1 MTHYSYLKEPVVESS
16 GYTLGYKL
24 GSFSYLEN
32 GTIDFSDDITYYDG
46 QYDGDHSEVDSDRN
60 RTVENHQR
68 LYFDGT
74 KGISEIYAKGFYPS
88 NRALSAWKKVRY
100 DDMRYNFTRGS
111 TEERER
117 IVYLGR
123 ISKDH
128 RIEPSRSVEYVN
140 GSYNLYRDGRSYL
153 SNKIAVK
160 ADVTMGPAPN
170 AKGEYN
176 FDYVANVTNGVVEIK
191 DATGWTNETPSKR
204 IDWERDALMTG
215 NVNVTNKLEARGLLF
230 PAAPPC
236 NDWLP
241 CCFSGTNPPI
251 ENIGPDCGECG
262 ELVSC
267 GLGNSSGS
275 CNNCIWPTECIT
287 ETVLSPEKKLL
298 PDTNCSGNL
307 STCHSKCQELYKSD
321 SLKRGYCMEDCN
333 KTCGNFT
340 CTDGVD
346 CPGFECFYTY
356 CPGEGTWTDG
366 EWTPEAGPGG
376 KRIVQEYR
384 VTIEKYIDSLNGQKF
399 ESMRYGS
406 AVRAK
411 NNISNGDTITYEI
424 RVNYG
429 DTKSTLRNVTITDTL
444 PEGLIFVPGSATY
457 KLSQGNADAESITLD
472 NSVKS
477 IIVWNVPTIGPGQVL
492 HIEYDTHVVNATA
505 TRCLIFNNKAE
516 VQAFVETDTQ
526 WVERKAKIE
535 GASAVASGQTLNC
548 DSV

>member
-1 MTHYSYLKEPVVESS
+1 MTHYSYLKEPGVEKS

-32 GTIDFSDDITYYDG
+32 GTIAFSDDITYYDG
-46 QYDGDHSEVDSDRN
+46 QYDGDHSEVDSNRN

-100 DDMRYNFTRGS
+100 DDISYNFTKRLK
-111 TEERER
+111 EERER
-117 IVYLGR
+117 IVYLGS

-128 RIEPSRSVEYVN
+128 RVEPSRSVEYVN

-153 SNKIAVK
+153 SNKINVE
-160 ADVTMGPAPN
+160 ADVTMGPAPG
-170 AKGEYN
+170 AEGEYY
-176 FDYVANVTNGVVEIK
+176 FDYKADVTNGVVEIK

-215 NVNVTNKLEARGLLF
+215 NVTVTNKLEARGLLF
-230 PAAPPC
+230 PAAPGC

-251 ENIGPDCGECG
+251 ENIGPDCGKCG
-262 ELVSC
+262 ELVGC
-267 GLGNSSGS
+267 GIGNSSGT

-287 ETVLSPEKKLL
+287 EGVLSPEKKLL

-307 STCHSKCQELYKSD
+307 STCHSKCQKLYKSD

-366 EWTPEAGPGG
+366 EWTPKVGPGG
-376 KRIVQEYR
+376 KPIVQEYR
-384 VTIEKYIDSLNGQKF
+384 VTIGKTIKSINGIEPYDVAEAIDLRDHVGDGQI
-399 ESMRYGS
+399 
-406 AVRAK
+406 V
-411 NNISNGDTITYEI
+411 TYVI
-424 RVNYG
+424 DVDYG
-429 DTKSTLRNVTITDTL
+429 DSSSPIKNVTITDTL
-444 PEGLIFVPGSATY
+444 PEGLFYVPNSATY
-457 KLSQGNADAESITLD
+457 NFGQENLGRIIPNTPD
-472 NSVKS
+472 NRTQ
-477 IIVWNVPTIGPGQVL
+477 IWRVPEIGPGKAL
-492 HIEYDTHVVNATA
+492 HIQFDTIVKNATA
-505 TRCLIFNNKAE
+505 TACLIFNNKAE
-516 VQAFVETDTQ
+516 VQAYVESGTV
-526 WVERKAKIE
+526 WVERKDKTE
-535 GASAVASGQTLNC
+535 EAVIVIGHDTVRC
-548 DSV
+548 DTKN